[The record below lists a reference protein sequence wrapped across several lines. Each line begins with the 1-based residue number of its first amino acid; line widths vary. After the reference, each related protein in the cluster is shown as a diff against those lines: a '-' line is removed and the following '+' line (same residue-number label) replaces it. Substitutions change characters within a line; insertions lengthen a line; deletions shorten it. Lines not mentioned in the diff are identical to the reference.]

1 MHILSTAR
9 SALVAALLVSAL
21 ALASARGGDGDG
33 PGEQV
38 IGKTGRKVV
47 EITHDGNAPAIRDAE
62 QADANQAVPDPND
75 EPGKPISLQRAR
87 ELLNTGK
94 YDQAE
99 AGARK
104 LLEGGEQPV
113 SSAVLLAEA
122 LAVRGEY
129 DQAVEVLRSVSA
141 QGDEV
146 AEWHVTLA
154 ERLESKGLYDQAL
167 AHAVRACRLRPA
179 WAVPLWVRGRLLETL
194 GRREDAIEC
203 YASMSAV
210 IDSGAY
216 RHDARALVALGH
228 VLNRHS
234 ILTAKRASEQ
244 ARNILHNYFQEAYQ
258 RVDKTYWPAH
268 VAAGMLLLQKHHPKT
283 ALKEFQLAAK
293 INPRIPEVHIG
304 VASALLSQW
313 KFEDCLKQTDKALAI
328 NPNHPDALLIKA
340 ACYMQWRK
348 YDDVAPLIDK
358 VLETNPNHLD
368 ALSLYA
374 ALHVREDR
382 PGKAEAFA
390 KRVEEVNDAYPVL
403 PLTVAE
409 WLSAARQF
417 DQAEDY
423 YKRAIAIDDTQAESY
438 AGLGKLYMQTGQEN
452 LARGALRRA
461 HELDDYRA
469 DVINYLK
476 VLDRLENFAVKET
489 EHFIIKVDPE
499 RDRILL
505 DQVAAYMEE
514 IHPEICGDFGHEPE
528 GKTIIEIMPT
538 QEQFGVRIAGRG
550 WVPTV
555 GACTGRVIALAAPNP
570 DNPLGTH
577 NWATVLRHEYTHTVT
592 LSATGNRIPHWFTE
606 ACAVWQQ
613 PDRRNYRAVQ
623 LLVAAVRHDRLF
635 PISELDWGFIR
646 PKRPTDRSQAYAQ
659 SEWTMEYIIEHKGFP
674 AVSAMLEAYR
684 DGKDQEEI
692 FNDLVGMTQE
702 AFDAEFKTWARKQV
716 RKWGFDP
723 DPAPDLVQA
732 RQKAKET
739 PEDDDALANL
749 AVSLLAH
756 NQAARAEKQ
765 ALAALK
771 IDAENA
777 RALGV
782 MSLLKLK
789 AKDYDEAIDYARR
802 LDEAEAS
809 SVTAAR
815 VRAKAYIAKRKWM
828 QAIAALEQLQVRQPL
843 DPYSYERLA
852 KFYRQFGRPAEAL
865 RNLVELHRRTMKDPK
880 YARQIA
886 EIYRSMD
893 QGEMALQY
901 FREVTYINPYEA
913 SCYQAMAEIHFWAD
927 RLDEAIESVESLCMV
942 QPRSARAW
950 TYMAKVRLTA
960 GRSRKDLDE
969 LTRAKQAAEKA
980 LDLEPE
986 GPGRLLLEAIEAE
999 MQRIEARAPDA
1010 QRAEA
1015 A

>member
-1 MHILSTAR
+1 MNVLSAAR
-9 SALVAALLVSAL
+9 LGLIAALLASTL
-21 ALASARGGDGDG
+21 TFGSARGGDADPA
-33 PGEQV
+33 PG
-38 IGKTGRKVV
+38 KAGRKVV
-47 EITHDGNAPAIRDAE
+47 EITHDGNEPVVREAA
-62 QADANQAVPDPND
+62 QADANEAEEDANNASS
-75 EPGKPISLQRAR
+75 EPISLAQAR
-87 ELLNTGK
+87 ELLKTGK
-94 YDQAE
+94 YQQAQ
-99 AGARK
+99 AAARK
-104 LLEGGEQPV
+104 LLEGGEEPV
-113 SSAVLLAEA
+113 SSAVLLSDA

-129 DQAVEVLRSVSA
+129 EQAVEVLRSVA
-141 QGDEV
+141 ARGDEE
-146 AEWHVTLA
+146 ARWHVAMA
-154 ERLESKGLYDQAL
+154 EGLERQGQYEQAL
-167 AHAVRACRLRPA
+167 SHAVRACRLRPA

-194 GRREDAIEC
+194 GRRQDAMAC
-203 YASMSAV
+203 YGSMASVVDA
-210 IDSGAY
+210 GAY

-234 ILTAKRASEQ
+234 ILTGKRASEQ

-268 VAAGMLLLQKHHPKT
+268 VAAGMLLLEKHQPKT

-293 INPRIPEVHIG
+293 INQRIPDVHIG
-304 VASALLSQW
+304 VAAALLSQW
-313 KFEDCLKQTDKALAI
+313 KFEDCLKHTDKALAI
-328 NPNHPDALLIKA
+328 NPAHPDALLIKA

-348 YDDVAPLIDK
+348 YDQVAPLIDK
-358 VLETNPNHLD
+358 VLQTNPNHLD

-382 PGKAEAFA
+382 PHKAQAFA
-390 KRVEEVNDAYPVL
+390 ERVAKVNDTYPVL
-403 PLTVAE
+403 PLTIAE

-417 DQAEDY
+417 AQAEEY
-423 YKRAIAIDDTQAESY
+423 YQRAIAMDETQAESY
-438 AGLGKLYMQTGQEN
+438 AGLGKLYMQTGQED

-476 VLDRLENFAVKET
+476 VLDRLEHFAVKET
-489 EHFIIKVDPE
+489 EHFVIKVDPE

-505 DQVAAYMEE
+505 NQVAAYMEE

-538 QEQFGVRIAGRG
+538 QEQFGIRIAGRG

-555 GACTGRVIALAAPNP
+555 GAGTGRVIALAAPNP

-613 PDRRNYRAVQ
+613 PERRSYQAVQ
-623 LLVAAVRHDRLF
+623 LLVSAVRSNRLF

-659 SEWTMEYIIEHKGFP
+659 SEWSMEYIIEQKGFG

-684 DGKDQEEI
+684 DGKDQDEVFTEV
-692 FNDLVGMTQE
+692 VGMSQE
-702 AFDAEFKTWARKQV
+702 DFDAKFKAWARAQV

-732 RQKAKET
+732 RQQAKDNPQDAE
-739 PEDDDALANL
+739 ALANL

-756 NQAARAEKQ
+756 NQADRAAKEAQ
-765 ALAALK
+765 AALK
-771 IDAENA
+771 LDDQNA

-782 MSLLKLK
+782 MSLLRLK

-802 LDEAEAS
+802 LDEADPA

-865 RNLVELHRRTMKDPK
+865 RNLIELHRRTMKDPK

-893 QGEMALQY
+893 QGELALEY
-901 FREVTYINPYEA
+901 FRRVTHINPYEA

-960 GRSRKDLDE
+960 GRDREDLDE
-969 LTRAKQAAEKA
+969 LNRARQAARKA
-980 LDLEPE
+980 LDIEPE
-986 GPGRLLLEAIEAE
+986 GPARRLLDAIEAE
-999 MQRIEARAPDA
+999 MQRLDAPSGDR
-1010 QRAEA
+1010 QDAEA